1 MAFPEPTIGKE
12 QLAVILGC
20 SPRTVQDRCAAGTWP
35 FTMPAGSLRFT
46 EEHVRHILALG
57 EKRPTDNPTE
67 SRAGATEVKTARR
80 TRRRRQVEAPP
91 HVSGTVT
98 QLRSK
103 PAPRLAAP

>member
-1 MAFPEPTIGKE
+1 MAFPEPTIGKN
-12 QLAVILGC
+12 QLATILGC

-57 EKRPTDNPTE
+57 EKWPTDNPNNNRT
-67 SRAGATEVKTARR
+67 ATIEAQPARR
-80 TRRRRQVEAPP
+80 PRRRRQVEAPP
-91 HVSGTVT
+91 HASGTVT